1 MLSRLFVCSMWAVC
15 FPMVAAAQ
23 TRVAQVTV
31 SLSETLGPLEIN
43 RYGLGQGGQ
52 SDELMCESRLAEI
65 RALDPR
71 LIRLF
76 VMEFFNPLPVRNRYN
91 FGKGKLLITSLNLG
105 DNLDEACPEAVFL
118 VDRLLRYITGSRFT
132 PSAEVD
138 SSRLGALLR

>member
-1 MLSRLFVCSMWAVC
+1 
-15 FPMVAAAQ
+15 MVAAAQ